1 MIRRSAGAKGELTG
15 SELVCQKREEA
26 PVRVFISADLE
37 GISGVVHNDQTSSEG
52 KDYNRARALMTGEVN
67 AAIEGAL
74 AGGASYVLV
83 NDSHGSMR
91 NILIEDVHPGAVL
104 ITGTGKPLQMVQG
117 IDSSFQAAFFVGYHA
132 RMGAGGV
139 LNHTIS
145 GASVANIWVNET
157 LVGETGLNAMV
168 AGYYGVPVV
177 LVTGDQ
183 YLATEA
189 RQLMPWVHA
198 VEVKQATGR
207 YSAACLPPARA
218 RELIKAGAARALA
231 GLANAQPVVPRSPVR
246 IKLQLR
252 DSGQADGAARFPGIE
267 QVDPLTVAYTGRD
280 YLEAFRAVR
289 SMIAMSAT

>member
-1 MIRRSAGAKGELTG
+1 MVVRVSLY
-15 SELVCQKREEA
+15 LLPREESR
-26 PVRVFISADLE
+26 VKVFISADLE

-74 AGGASYVLV
+74 AAGATYVLV

-91 NILIEDVHPGAVL
+91 NILIEDVRPEAVL

-145 GASVANIWVNET
+145 GASVANIWVNDT

-168 AGYYGVPVV
+168 AGYFGVPVV
-177 LVTGDQ
+177 MVTGDQ
-183 YLATEA
+183 YLAAEA
-189 RQLMPWVHA
+189 REIMPWVTA

-207 YSAACLPPARA
+207 YYAACLSPARA
-218 RELIKAGAARALA
+218 KERIREGARRALS
-231 GLANAQPVVPRSPVR
+231 GLSDARPLRTHSPVR
-246 IKLQLR
+246 VRLQLR
-252 DSGQADGAARFPGIE
+252 DTGQADGAARFPGVE
-267 QVDPLTVAYTGRD
+267 VVDPLTVAYTGAD

-289 SMIAMSAT
+289 SMIAMAQT